1 MRLDDEQKLK
11 SINHKPGE
19 LSAFLNTI
27 AEELGNVVV
36 IRQSRHREGVSMYD
50 LEVTVVVETLD
61 VEHKQRLIQ
70 KLIETGYEIEYTN

>member
-1 MRLDDEQKLK
+1 
-11 SINHKPGE
+11 
-19 LSAFLNTI
+19 
-27 AEELGNVVV
+27 
-36 IRQSRHREGVSMYD
+36 MYD